1 MRLPTLMARPENGFL
16 RYGCARPYESSQI
29 NMSFFSQN
37 GSLMRFLPG
46 RYQANSRE
54 AGWAV

>member
-1 MRLPTLMARPENGFL
+1 MRLQTLMAGPENGFL
-16 RYGCARPYESSQI
+16 RYGYARLYESSQI

-54 AGWAV
+54 GR